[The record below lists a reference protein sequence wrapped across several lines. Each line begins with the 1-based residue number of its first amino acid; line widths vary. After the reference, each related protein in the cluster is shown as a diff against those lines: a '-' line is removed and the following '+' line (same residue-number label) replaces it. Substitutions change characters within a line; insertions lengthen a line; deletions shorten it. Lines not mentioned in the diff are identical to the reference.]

1 MSAPGTQLSAPPDK
15 GIANGEFFHREDNPF
30 RDLDDVKQP
39 TITEAEEEME
49 TNVFNRLLLTNF
61 IGCAIQS
68 IKTRRSITN
77 I

>member
-30 RDLDDVKQP
+30 RDLDNVKQP

-49 TNVFNRLLLTNF
+49 TNVLHRLLPTNF
-61 IGCAIQS
+61 VGCAIQS
-68 IKTRRSITN
+68 IKTRCSTTN
-77 I
+77 V